1 MSPSRACVSMRLRWP
16 LGPAALERRQ
26 PIATHVLMCVY
37 WRPHFD
43 AHNHAP
49 CIDDSVLKHHRQRLR
64 SEDEAIEVNRV
75 PNHEALLPSFAIWG
89 HRQQCQ
95 VTTRIP
101 SLFCCVVLTCR
112 AGALLPRRTRAFSCW
127 KNVNR
132 FLCTRPAL
140 ICAKY

>member
-1 MSPSRACVSMRLRWP
+1 MRLRWP

-26 PIATHVLMCVY
+26 PIATRVLMCVD

-89 HRQQCQ
+89 HRQQYQ

-101 SLFCCVVLTCR
+101 SLFCCVVLTCH